1 MAASEGHRGW
11 PSGGAPPGPAGWPG
25 AGKPQPAGTAGHAL
39 PGISAE
45 AYQRQSGMRVPPAP
59 AVKAPPAEGIPDLE
73 DFEETMDE
81 ASELA
86 EAEEFDREV
95 DAEFA
100 EEFGEDEDYDEEEDP
115 EWDLE
120 DEE

>member
-25 AGKPQPAGTAGHAL
+25 AVGPQRAGAAGHTL

-59 AVKAPPAEGIPDLE
+59 APAPVVDISPLTDDMEEDLHS
-73 DFEETMDE
+73 
-81 ASELA
+81 AAELA